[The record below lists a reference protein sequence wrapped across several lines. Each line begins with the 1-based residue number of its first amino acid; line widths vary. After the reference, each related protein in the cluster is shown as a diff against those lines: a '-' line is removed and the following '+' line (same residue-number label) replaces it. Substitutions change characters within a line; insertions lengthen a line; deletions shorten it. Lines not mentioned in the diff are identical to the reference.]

1 VRWNI
6 IAMGLM
12 PSLYCA
18 VQIMSW
24 MEETVF
30 GDHLDQDNVFRWNV
44 VEWNLCVFQDTVLQ
58 HPGFTR
64 NDLVMEE
71 SRLMF

>member
-1 VRWNI
+1 
-6 IAMGLM
+6 M
-12 PSLYCA
+12 PSLYYT
-18 VQIMSW
+18 VQIMAW
-24 MEETVF
+24 MEETAF
-30 GDHLDQDNVFRWNV
+30 GDHLDQDNVFRWNI
-44 VEWNLCVFQDTVLQ
+44 VELNLCVFQFTVLQ